1 MSKLPHCDSLATLE
15 GKCIVAN
22 PELVSNGD
30 QVTVTVDHELCIRGL
45 QDVGVLVVLLDP
57 FHPVLVVCHAQTISV
72 LKDMLAHL
80 FVG

>member
-1 MSKLPHCDSLATLE
+1 MTKLPHCDSLATLE

-57 FHPVLVVCHAQTISV
+57 LHPILERHVQTISV